1 MTLGD
6 IIKEYRTSHGLSQ
19 DIIAERSGLSK
30 AYISI
35 LERNRNPKTGE
46 PPIATPK
53 TINAIALAINSDFDT
68 IFSKLDSNL
77 KISIGEQLPQASIP
91 RPLPPNITALPTMK
105 EWPVLGATACGKPL
119 HRKLLEE
126 TVMAPADIKADVVF
140 RCVGHSM
147 INARIFDGDA
157 VFIHLQPEVENGQI
171 AVVRIGDE
179 YTLKRVYVYGD
190 CVELR
195 AENPT
200 VRTITVRGAELDPDN
215 FEIVGLAVAFFST
228 VFLSLSPI
236 RRRIRIWHEKT
247 APHRAAL
254 DNFISGGYTKHRKGA
269 AGRRLTR
276 RYYLEK

>member
-1 MTLGD
+1 
-6 IIKEYRTSHGLSQ
+6 
-19 DIIAERSGLSK
+19 
-30 AYISI
+30 
-35 LERNRNPKTGE
+35 
-46 PPIATPK
+46 
-53 TINAIALAINSDFDT
+53 
-68 IFSKLDSNL
+68 
-77 KISIGEQLPQASIP
+77 
-91 RPLPPNITALPTMK
+91 MK
-105 EWPVLGATACGKPL
+105 EWPVLGAPACGKPL
-119 HRKLLEE
+119 HRELLEE

-157 VFIHLQPEVENGQI
+157 VFIHIQPEVENGQI

-228 VFLSLSPI
+228 VF
-236 RRRIRIWHEKT
+236 
-247 APHRAAL
+247 
-254 DNFISGGYTKHRKGA
+254 
-269 AGRRLTR
+269 
-276 RYYLEK
+276 

>member
-105 EWPVLGATACGKPL
+105 EWPCAGRLRPL
-119 HRKLLEE
+119 HEGYHLVMCDH
-126 TVMAPADIKADVVF
+126 TV
-140 RCVGHSM
+140 G
-147 INARIFDGDA
+147 
-157 VFIHLQPEVENGQI
+157 
-171 AVVRIGDE
+171 
-179 YTLKRVYVYGD
+179 
-190 CVELR
+190 
-195 AENPT
+195 
-200 VRTITVRGAELDPDN
+200 
-215 FEIVGLAVAFFST
+215 
-228 VFLSLSPI
+228 SLN
-236 RRRIRIWHEKT
+236 RME
-247 APHRAAL
+247 
-254 DNFISGGYTKHRKGA
+254 G
-269 AGRRLTR
+269 
-276 RYYLEK
+276 

>member
-77 KISIGEQLPQASIP
+77 KISIGEQTPSSIY
-91 RPLPPNITALPTMK
+91 PPSPSSQHHCSPNRRSG
-105 EWPVLGATACGKPL
+105 PVLGPRPAGKPL
-119 HRKLLEE
+119 HRELLEE

-157 VFIHLQPEVENGQI
+157 VFIHIQPEVENGQI

-228 VFLSLSPI
+228 VF
-236 RRRIRIWHEKT
+236 
-247 APHRAAL
+247 
-254 DNFISGGYTKHRKGA
+254 
-269 AGRRLTR
+269 
-276 RYYLEK
+276 